1 MPCRERT
8 RKLDDIIRDETNG
21 LPMTEKY
28 LGRLTLAHSLATI
41 GGSYAM
47 KGDYSSA
54 VAFYCRYMATLRDAI
69 RDEFRLSSEQERKQV
84 WYTEAGNVNDMLSL
98 MTTMS
103 EGNAGLRD
111 SLNAIAY
118 DAELLSKGILLN
130 SSVEFEKLLA
140 AHGDKSLNA
149 TYAKTRDIRAAIQA
163 LRMKT
168 DAASRERILVLEQ
181 QSRALQLQLYKK
193 CSEFADFTN
202 YIAYDWRDVQKR
214 LSSDD
219 VAIEFATIKSEP
231 LNADNTIVAL
241 VLTSSMKCPA
251 AVSVCTVA
259 QAQAMENDNGAF
271 SPSND
276 MLWNKLATHL
286 SGKRRLFFSAD
297 GAFNRI
303 GIEYMTLNGKP
314 LSEQMEVFRL
324 STTKELCYRHSTA
337 SHGYAVLFGDINYN
351 DEPTTPESTR
361 QPSADKRGS
370 SRAAGFANLDNT
382 RREIDAVGSILQ
394 NWGTAH
400 IMKLSDTDA
409 SKRAFLGLS
418 GSRLDILHIATHGAY
433 TERRGASDDE
443 AMSNS
448 ILAFSGA
455 NLDSTGIVTA
465 AEVASMNLRQCDLV
479 VLSACDTGLGKLGDD
494 GVFGLQRGFKNAG
507 AHTLLM
513 SLKNVYDS
521 STAELMTSLYRH
533 LASGASK
540 RLALTLAQK
549 ELRDKGFTDPKYW
562 ATFILL
568 DATE

>member
-1 MPCRERT
+1 
-8 RKLDDIIRDETNG
+8 
-21 LPMTEKY
+21 
-28 LGRLTLAHSLATI
+28 
-41 GGSYAM
+41 
-47 KGDYSSA
+47 
-54 VAFYCRYMATLRDAI
+54 MATLRDAI